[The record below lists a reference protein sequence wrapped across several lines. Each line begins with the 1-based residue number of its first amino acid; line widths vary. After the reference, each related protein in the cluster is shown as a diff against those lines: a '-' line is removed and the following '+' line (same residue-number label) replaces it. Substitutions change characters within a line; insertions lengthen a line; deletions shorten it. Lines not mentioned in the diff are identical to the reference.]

1 MQKLKFKFIFLLSAL
16 CFLLSVAPALAQSL
30 ILKSAKSSYNVGDS
44 FSVSLSI
51 NTDGQAINTI
61 SGTISVPTDKFQIVD
76 VRYGSSIVSLWV
88 DKPKIDYNNG
98 TIIFTGGIPG
108 GYNGSNGPILSFGLK
123 AKKVGSAVV
132 GLQDIKVLLNDGIGT
147 ELKNISLN
155 TLSLNISEAPAKPVQ
170 ETPAEPE
177 KNPPAGGEEIYAP
190 TPDITPPE
198 NFIPVI
204 SRHPSIENN
213 KFFASFF
220 AVDKDTGIS
229 YYEVEEK
236 PFLLSL
242 VTDKFNKP
250 FIKAD
255 SPNILRGQYWSY
267 RVIVRA
273 YDQAGNYTTGFADKP
288 FSPIILLIFVL
299 ILIAISIIVTR
310 FVSHP
315 QRRKKMV

>member
-1 MQKLKFKFIFLLSAL
+1 MNKKNLKNFTTFLIPVIFF
-16 CFLLSVAPALAQSL
+16 CFAFANIAFAQSL
-30 ILKSAKSSYNVGDS
+30 NLKSAKSSYNVGDS

-51 NTDGQAINTI
+51 NTDGQAINTM
-61 SGTISVPTDKFQIVD
+61 SGAVVIPTDKFQIAD
-76 VRYGSSIVSLWV
+76 VRYGSSIISLWV
-88 DKPKIDYNNG
+88 EKPTINYSNG

-108 GYNGSNGPILSFGLK
+108 GYNGSSGPILSFGLK
-123 AKKVGSAVV
+123 AKKVGSAVI

-155 TLSLNISEAPAKPVQ
+155 ALSLNINEAPAKPVQ
-170 ETPAEPE
+170 ETPAAPE
-177 KNPPAGGEEIYAP
+177 KKTEEVYAP
-190 TPDITPPE
+190 TPDIVPPE

-236 PFLLSL
+236 PFLLSWI
-242 VTDKFNKP
+242 TDKFNKP

-267 RVIVRA
+267 RVVVRA

-288 FSPIILLIFVL
+288 FSPVILWIFVL
-299 ILIAISIIVTR
+299 ILIVIAVIVTR
-310 FVSHP
+310 FVSRP